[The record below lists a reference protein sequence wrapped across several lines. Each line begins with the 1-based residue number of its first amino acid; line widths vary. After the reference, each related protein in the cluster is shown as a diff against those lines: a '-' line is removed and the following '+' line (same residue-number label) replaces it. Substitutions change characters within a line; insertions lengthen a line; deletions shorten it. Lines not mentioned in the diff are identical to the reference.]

1 MKRAFPRPELSDF
14 DAESHVKAWVRIGEW
29 AGQER
34 LEAALQRCVAECH
47 FFPKVDEIEERI
59 PAADAVLRGV
69 TDARC
74 PDCGGTGWRQRDPS
88 NRDNPFSRCHCWRK
102 ELRSA

>member
-1 MKRAFPRPELSDF
+1 MDRKKKAQTTSQLKKPSLEWLGQRLTDMKRAFPRPELSDF

-59 PAADAVLRGV
+59 PAANAVLRGV

-74 PDCGGTGWRQRDPS
+74 
-88 NRDNPFSRCHCWRK
+88 H
-102 ELRSA
+102 